1 MTRKEKQ
8 AARIERFNNLAAKAS
23 NESTRAFETAHKM
36 AEVIPFGQPIL
47 VGHHSERG
55 DRAYRGKIAS
65 NMDKGVQLNRKAQYY
80 EGRAEAAEN
89 NTAIF
94 LEDEDS
100 VELLTAKVEKLAT
113 FQENMKAINKIIA
126 SKKTNQLQKVEA
138 IQELGISEATAL
150 KIFEPNCWGR
160 IGFESYQL
168 TNNNAKLKTAKE
180 RLAKAI
186 RLKSTESSEVE
197 INGVKM
203 VSNTTD
209 NRLQLFF
216 DGKPDEETRSK
227 LKHNGFRWTPSVGCW
242 QSYLNRYQVD
252 RAKDILKQFE
262 I

>member
-1 MTRKEKQ
+1 MTRIEKQ
-8 AARIERFNNLAAKAS
+8 QLRIERFRSLSVKADQQS
-23 NESTRAFETAHKM
+23 DQAFSRASKM
-36 AEVIPFGQPIL
+36 ADAIPFGQPIL
-47 VGHHSERG
+47 IGHHSEKG
-55 DRAYRGKIAS
+55 DRSYRAKIAGS
-65 NMDKGVQLNRKAQYY
+65 MDKGVELMHKAEYY
-80 EGRAEAAEN
+80 KEKAEASAN

-100 VELLTAKVEKLAT
+100 IELLTAKVEKLAKL
-113 FQENMKAINKIIA
+113 QEQMKAINKILA
-126 SKKTNQLQKVEA
+126 SKKTNQLQKIELM
-138 IQELGISEATAL
+138 QELGISESTAL
-150 KIFEPNCWGR
+150 KVFEPDYLGR
-160 IGFESYQL
+160 IGFESYSL

-186 RLKSTESSEVE
+186 RLKSTESSEIE

-216 DGKPDEETRSK
+216 DGKPSEEIRSG

-252 RAKDILKQFE
+252 RAKNLLQ
-262 I
+262 